1 MRAFTAI
8 TALFAVAVA
17 AAPAPPKEDVWV
29 SNFVVRKTSSTE
41 GTSIQV
47 VSFDIPDFHCEA
59 SNPSF
64 PSAATQCDDG
74 STYFFSLVPSTEESA
89 EFALE
94 ITRHF
99 KDSSILFGSGAV
111 PTTCRKGG
119 NGPNDYVCTQS
130 TPVGIFIFPQ

>member
-8 TALFAVAVA
+8 TALFAAVVA
-17 AAPAPPKEDVWV
+17 AAPAPTKEDVWV
-29 SNFVVRKTSSTE
+29 GNFVVRKTSGTS

-47 VSFDIPDFHCEA
+47 VSFDIPDFHCQA
-59 SNPSF
+59 SKPSF
-64 PSAATQCDDG
+64 PSKATQCDGG
-74 STYFFSLVPSTEESA
+74 STYFFSLVPSTEDNA
-89 EFALE
+89 EFGLE

-99 KDSSILFGSGAV
+99 KDGSILFGSGAV

-119 NGPNDYVCTQS
+119 NGANDYVCTQS

>member
-1 MRAFTAI
+1 MRAFTTI
-8 TALFAVAVA
+8 TALFAAAVA
-17 AAPAPPKEDVWV
+17 AAPAAPKEDVWV

-99 KDSSILFGSGAV
+99 KDRLVI
-111 PTTCRKGG
+111 TIT
-119 NGPNDYVCTQS
+119 
-130 TPVGIFIFPQ
+130 